1 MEEKYRRKEEENML
15 NSKDEIRISQAIV
28 HIMDPGLGMPV
39 LSDAVLDLG
48 PDLADFLKAHIY
60 RIDTSD
66 DVKNCSFLEES
77 QIFPLVEE
85 WDSEKF
91 VEISQKIAGQLY
103 TIMSQNI
110 DIPGADL
117 LTVEY
122 TVEKHRYLALLKMN
136 YKTSYTHLTNSDPW
150 GNNNDIIQQ
159 KAILP
164 GETQKLSE
172 AALIDLDAPEYV
184 RLVEKKYEV
193 NGVKTNYFSKLF
205 LKCSGALS
213 SKSKLSIV
221 SKAVADVQ
229 KKYFNESEQFEVQ
242 METKSILNREFTEQG
257 GFQIPEVVDKIFK
270 DHPDMKEEV
279 QEKLEK
285 YHLNEAAVE
294 PQNPATTRKYMTQ
307 RLLTDTG
314 IELKIPMEEYNNK
327 DRIEFITNSD
337 GTISLLIKNI
347 GSIESR

>member
-1 MEEKYRRKEEENML
+1 M
-15 NSKDEIRISQAIV
+15 
-28 HIMDPGLGMPV
+28 
-39 LSDAVLDLG
+39 
-48 PDLADFLKAHIY
+48 
-60 RIDTSD
+60 TS
-66 DVKNCSFLEES
+66 
-77 QIFPLVEE
+77 
-85 WDSEKF
+85 
-91 VEISQKIAGQLY
+91 
-103 TIMSQNI
+103 
-110 DIPGADL
+110 PGADL
-117 LTVEY
+117 LAVEY

-193 NGVKTNYFSKLF
+193 NGGKTNYFSKLF

-257 GFQIPEVVDKIFK
+257 GFQVPEVVDKIFK

>member
-1 MEEKYRRKEEENML
+1 ML

-307 RLLTDTG
+307 RLLTDTR